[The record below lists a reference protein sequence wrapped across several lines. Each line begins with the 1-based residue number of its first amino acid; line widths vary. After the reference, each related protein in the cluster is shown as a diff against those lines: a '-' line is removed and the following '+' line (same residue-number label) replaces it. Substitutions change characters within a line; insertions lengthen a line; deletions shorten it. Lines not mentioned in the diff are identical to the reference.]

1 MSKFEL
7 YNVVLKDLGSEPRV
21 YEFELDDAYFKKI
34 DSPEVEKGKVS
45 AKITVLKKFSSYELN
60 FQING
65 VVFIPCNRCLDNMEQ
80 PISYKEKLTV
90 KFGDEFAEEGRGKR
104 KISIVYYPD
113 INMYQGR
120 ESLQVIIRHYQF
132 D

>member
-1 MSKFEL
+1 MKTDIRWTVCTSGMEMNL
-7 YNVVLKDLGSEPRV
+7 R
-21 YEFELDDAYFKKI
+21 KK
-34 DSPEVEKGKVS
+34 G
-45 AKITVLKKFSSYELN
+45 
-60 FQING
+60 
-65 VVFIPCNRCLDNMEQ
+65 
-80 PISYKEKLTV
+80 
-90 KFGDEFAEEGRGKR
+90 EEKR

>member
-1 MSKFEL
+1 MLHGVGVRVPLSAQRSLFEGL
-7 YNVVLKDLGSEPRV
+7 LFRCPFGANKCKLIVYHRFAKVVRNLFGKNRNVVKMRLTDENGYPMDGV
-21 YEFELDDAYFKKI
+21 YF
-34 DSPEVEKGKVS
+34 G
-45 AKITVLKKFSSYELN
+45 N
-60 FQING
+60 
-65 VVFIPCNRCLDNMEQ
+65 
-80 PISYKEKLTV
+80 
-90 KFGDEFAEEGRGKR
+90 GDEFAEEGRGKR

>member
-1 MSKFEL
+1 M
-7 YNVVLKDLGSEPRV
+7 DGV
-21 YEFELDDAYFKKI
+21 YF
-34 DSPEVEKGKVS
+34 G
-45 AKITVLKKFSSYELN
+45 N
-60 FQING
+60 
-65 VVFIPCNRCLDNMEQ
+65 
-80 PISYKEKLTV
+80 
-90 KFGDEFAEEGRGKR
+90 GDEFAEEGRGKR